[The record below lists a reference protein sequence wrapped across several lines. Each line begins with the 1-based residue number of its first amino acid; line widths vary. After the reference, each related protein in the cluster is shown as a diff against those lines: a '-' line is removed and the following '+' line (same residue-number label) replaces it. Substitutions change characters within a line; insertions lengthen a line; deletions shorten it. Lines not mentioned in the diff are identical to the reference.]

1 MLVLP
6 ALSARLR
13 TTFDFPSGQRAM
25 KTHFLQQD
33 SLLAMWRT
41 LVVRRDLADAAF
53 ELGPAGDV
61 LVRDEDPWHQIFKTD
76 VFCQLATQLGP
87 RVALRLPVVTRSFGV
102 RVPDVVWMPDEKW
115 PDDDAEQ
122 GTNPLAFAPDLCVEV
137 LFGNAVCVAS
147 LDSRTHAYLASGAEE
162 VIVVGADGAVEV
174 RGREGVRGRSVVNVT
189 LDLNTCLLP
198 YGRVAAVP
206 LGLRS
211 AESFLKDWRPSSSR
225 RTGPALTCLS
235 K

>member
-1 MLVLP
+1 MLDLP
-6 ALSARLR
+6 ARPACLCTKLDLS
-13 TTFDFPSGQRAM
+13 SGQRAM

-33 SLLAMWRT
+33 SLLAIWRT

-53 ELGPAGDV
+53 ELSPAGDV

-137 LFGNAVCVAS
+137 LFGNAVCAAS
-147 LDSRTHAYLASGAEE
+147 LDSRTHAYLGSGAEE
-162 VIVVGADGAVEV
+162 VIVVGADGTVEF
-174 RGREGVRGRSVVNVT
+174 RGREGMRSRSVFNVT
-189 LDLNTCLLP
+189 LALDTCLLP
-198 YGRVAAVP
+198 YGRAATVRAAAP
-206 LGLRS
+206 QR
-211 AESFLKDWRPSSSR
+211 
-225 RTGPALTCLS
+225 
-235 K
+235 

>member
-1 MLVLP
+1 MPHSTMLDLP
-6 ALSARLR
+6 ALSARLHIPL
-13 TTFDFPSGQRAM
+13 DLSSGQRAM
-25 KTHFLQQD
+25 NKQCLQQD
-33 SLLAMWRT
+33 SLLALWHT
-41 LVVRRDLADAAF
+41 LMVRRDLADAAF

-87 RVALRLPVVTRSFGV
+87 RVAWAPPIATRSFGV

-137 LFGNAVCVAS
+137 RFGNAVCAAS
-147 LDSRTHAYLASGAEE
+147 IDSRTHAYLCSGAQE
-162 VIVVGADGAVEV
+162 VIVVGADGTVEF
-174 RGREGVRGRSVVNVT
+174 RGREGIRRHSVFNVT
-189 LDLNTCLLP
+189 LDLDICLLP

-206 LGLRS
+206 AGAPKR
-211 AESFLKDWRPSSSR
+211 
-225 RTGPALTCLS
+225 
-235 K
+235 

>member
-1 MLVLP
+1 
-6 ALSARLR
+6 
-13 TTFDFPSGQRAM
+13 M

-33 SLLAMWRT
+33 SLLAIWRA

-53 ELGPAGDV
+53 ELSPAGDV

-87 RVALRLPVVTRSFGV
+87 RVALHLPVVTRSFGV

-137 LFGNAVCVAS
+137 LFGNAVCAAS
-147 LDSRTHAYLASGAEE
+147 LDSRTHAYLGSGAEE
-162 VIVVGADGAVEV
+162 VIVVGADGTVEF
-174 RGREGVRGRSVVNVT
+174 RGREGMRSRSVFNVT
-189 LDLNTCLLP
+189 LALDTCLLP
-198 YGRVAAVP
+198 YGRAATVRVAAP
-206 LGLRS
+206 QR
-211 AESFLKDWRPSSSR
+211 
-225 RTGPALTCLS
+225 
-235 K
+235 

>member
-1 MLVLP
+1 MLDLP
-6 ALSARLR
+6 ALPARLR
-13 TTFDFPSGQRAM
+13 TTLDFLSGQRAM
-25 KTHFLQQD
+25 KKQCLQQD
-33 SLLAMWRT
+33 SLLAIWRT

-53 ELGPAGDV
+53 ELSPAGDV
-61 LVRDEDPWHQIFKTD
+61 LVQDEDPWHQIFKTD
-76 VFCQLATQLGP
+76 VFCQLAAQLGP

-147 LDSRTHAYLASGAEE
+147 LDSRTHAYLSSGAEE
-162 VIVVGADGAVEV
+162 VIVVGADGAVEF
-174 RGREGVRGRSVVNVT
+174 RGREGVRGRSVFNVT

-198 YGRVAAVP
+198 YGRAGTVPAAT
-206 LGLRS
+206 LQR
-211 AESFLKDWRPSSSR
+211 
-225 RTGPALTCLS
+225 
-235 K
+235 